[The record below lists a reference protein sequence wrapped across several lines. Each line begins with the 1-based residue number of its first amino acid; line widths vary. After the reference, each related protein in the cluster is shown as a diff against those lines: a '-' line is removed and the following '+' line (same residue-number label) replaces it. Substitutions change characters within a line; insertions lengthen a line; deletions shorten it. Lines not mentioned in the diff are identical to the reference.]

1 MTARDV
7 PEWIGAK
14 PDSAIPPRVKLRVW
28 ERQDGRCALTGKKI
42 MPGDRWEVDH
52 IVALINGG
60 ENREG
65 NLQVVLATAH
75 KVKTR
80 ADVADKAKVNRLR
93 LAHLGM
99 KPKPKRGLSH
109 PTLRRKMNGQVEQ
122 RNK

>member
-42 MPGDRWEVDH
+42 MPGDAWEVDH

-80 ADVADKAKVNRLR
+80 ADVDAKVKAVRLKQK
-93 LAHLGM
+93 HLGM
-99 KPKPKRGLSH
+99 RPPKRGLSH

>member
-28 ERQDGRCALTGKKI
+28 ERQDGRCALTGKTI
-42 MPGDRWEVDH
+42 MPGDAWEVDH

>member
-42 MPGDRWEVDH
+42 MPGDAWEVDH